1 MTQNG
6 VAPADDSLES
16 VAAHRRVRGTAK
28 LLGAI
33 GLAVA
38 GCALAYHSMWSFRDE
53 WGSLTASSSQMRN
66 EIEAENDKHILARGI
81 PLYAAHCM
89 SCHGAA
95 GHGDGP
101 ALIDA
106 RQRPRDLAS
115 ESWRLGADRASVR
128 RAIEDGITHKATPAL
143 ARILT
148 SADLD
153 SVVDYVLSLKTA
165 LLVEK
170 TGLSPGGGAIAPQV
184 TFHDSDGISGTLE
197 QYRGKVVVVAF
208 WGTTC
213 TPCRKELPELARLAK
228 RLENF
233 GLVVLAI
240 CLDETNAKTASE
252 VAASIAPGL
261 RVYVDHD
268 GSSRNAYEIR
278 RLPVTFIIDRE
289 GRIAAWSLG
298 TANWAEQQIEE
309 FFRSLGVSQ

>member
-6 VAPADDSLES
+6 MVPADDSIES
-16 VAAHRRVRGTAK
+16 IAGNWRVRGTAK

-53 WGSLTASSSQMRN
+53 WASLTADSSQMRD
-66 EIEAENDKHILARGI
+66 EIEAEHDKHILARGI

-89 SCHGAA
+89 SCHGAE

-115 ESWRLGADRASVR
+115 ESWRSGADRASVR
-128 RAIEDGITHKATPAL
+128 RVIEDGIAHKATPAL
-143 ARILT
+143 ARVLT
-148 SADLD
+148 SGDLD
-153 SVVDYVLSLKTA
+153 AVVDYVLSLKTA
-165 LLVEK
+165 SLVEK
-170 TGLSPGGGAIAPQV
+170 TRLSPGGGAIAPQA

-208 WGTTC
+208 WGTNC

-228 RLENF
+228 KLENT
-233 GLVVLAI
+233 GLVVLPI
-240 CLDETNAKTASE
+240 CLDETNAKTASD

-268 GSSRNAYEIR
+268 GSSRSAYEIR
-278 RLPVTFIIDRE
+278 RLPVTFVIDRE

-298 TANWAEQQIEE
+298 TANWAGQEIEE
-309 FFRSLGVSQ
+309 FFRSVCASQ